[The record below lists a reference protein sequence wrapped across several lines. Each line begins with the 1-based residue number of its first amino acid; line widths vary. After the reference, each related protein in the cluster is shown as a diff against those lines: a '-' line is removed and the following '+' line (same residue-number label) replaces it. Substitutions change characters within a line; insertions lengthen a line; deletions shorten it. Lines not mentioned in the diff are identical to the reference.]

1 MKRIYH
7 IITCIACC
15 AFCATITSCVDFND
29 ATSPISA
36 RVKLEMPA
44 EFTQGSD
51 LAGHT
56 VVLTV
61 GGQQISAVT
70 DAEGVA
76 TFSNLVP
83 DVYNISTSWEMSQEE
98 YRRMTGDISVN
109 SGATV
114 SGSLNSHLI
123 AEEQTITLATI
134 LNINRDIVIGKV
146 FYAGSKDLNNRT
158 YMAGK
163 FIELYNQS
171 DNAVDVAGLY
181 IGLVE
186 AESTQAYTLQNLQD
200 DYNSEVVLLKQVF
213 RIPETEHLVQ
223 PGGTVLLVN
232 SAVDHT
238 TNNTMEHNLQDADY
252 EAKDASGRTQNNP
265 ATPALELIYSMYSAV
280 SNMNLVQ
287 SGPCGVVIFR
297 TDEDVSSWPRT
308 YRYGRET
315 GNQWLLLPKKH
326 ITDGVE
332 ILSNKASGVDVNTK
346 RLYNEID
353 AGYTNIEASAGWT
366 GEIVYRKTQKRGQQ
380 GQRILMDTN
389 NSSND
394 FQVSKTIGTRN
405 YDE

>member
-1 MKRIYH
+1 
-7 IITCIACC
+7 
-15 AFCATITSCVDFND
+15 
-29 ATSPISA
+29 
-36 RVKLEMPA
+36 
-44 EFTQGSD
+44 
-51 LAGHT
+51 
-56 VVLTV
+56 
-61 GGQQISAVT
+61 
-70 DAEGVA
+70 
-76 TFSNLVP
+76 
-83 DVYNISTSWEMSQEE
+83 
-98 YRRMTGDISVN
+98 
-109 SGATV
+109 
-114 SGSLNSHLI
+114 
-123 AEEQTITLATI
+123 
-134 LNINRDIVIGKV
+134 
-146 FYAGSKDLNNRT
+146 
-158 YMAGK
+158 
-163 FIELYNQS
+163 
-171 DNAVDVAGLY
+171 
-181 IGLVE
+181 
-186 AESTQAYTLQNLQD
+186 
-200 DYNSEVVLLKQVF
+200 
-213 RIPETEHLVQ
+213 
-223 PGGTVLLVN
+223 
-232 SAVDHT
+232 
-238 TNNTMEHNLQDADY
+238 MEHNLQDADY

-332 ILSNKASGVDVNTK
+332 ILSNKASGVFVNTK